1 MSATHPEAAWVAALL
16 LFAPIAM
23 GTVAFLFLDRHHLR
37 HERDTLQSREQYTRR
52 AIESITDTGR
62 VALFLMRQDTRGQR
76 SFFHVMGRTERFIG
90 CPAEHI
96 IADADNWLRRLP
108 DADRATLE
116 QSIARSLAE
125 SRPIRAD
132 LQVRRSSGTGWVR
145 LGTGMPDRRPDRSVI
160 WAGYWADTTPEH
172 EQARILAQAK
182 HDAEASAEAKARF
195 LAAMSHEIRTPLAT
209 IIGALDLMRE
219 TGLQAEQRQ
228 HYQLADDAARLL
240 MEIIGDIL
248 DFSRLESGYTE
259 PEAVPFD
266 LRDVLGQVLR
276 VFELQA
282 RRKGIALT
290 LDVAPGVAQTLT
302 GDPTRIQQIVLNLV
316 GNAVKFTEQ
325 GGIHVSARLE
335 AAPRTGTQDD
345 GQHGG
350 QDGALDVAPR
360 TDAQASASPDVPHI
374 ALTVADTGIGIPESV
389 HNQLFQSFTQADVST
404 ARRYGGSGLGLAI
417 CHRLAGLLGGSI
429 SLLHSAPGQGSAFQV
444 RLPLPVAR
452 GTATADAITG
462 TIDGDA
468 RINADTGTGASAK
481 ADIDIDSDIDSGRA
495 ARPAARTA
503 ARRAAP
509 GAQTV
514 RVLAVDDHEPYRI
527 ILGQLMLRAGLN
539 CDTAAD
545 AEQALEALHQHDYA
559 MLFTDC
565 QMPGIDG
572 CELARRVRQQEA
584 QALRPRLPIVG
595 VTADCSTQQMQRCR
609 ASGMDDYLAKPVA
622 FTDLQKCINKWIN

>member
-37 HERDTLQSREQYTRR
+37 SERDTLQSREQYTRR

-62 VALFLMRQDTRGQR
+62 VALFLLRQDTRGQR

-96 IADADNWLRRLP
+96 TADANNWLRRLP

-125 SRPIRAD
+125 SRPIRVD
-132 LQVRRSSGTGWVR
+132 LQVRRSGGSAWVR
-145 LGTGMPDRRPDRSVI
+145 LGTGVPDRRPDQSVI

-219 TGLQAEQRQ
+219 TGLQTGQRQ

-248 DFSRLESGYTE
+248 DFSRLESGYAE
-259 PEAVPFD
+259 AEAVPFD

-276 VFELQA
+276 VFELLA

-290 LDVAPGVAQTLT
+290 LDVAPGVAHTLM

-325 GGIHVSARLE
+325 GGIHVSACLE
-335 AAPRTGTQDD
+335 AAPRTGAQDD
-345 GQHGG
+345 GQHEG
-350 QDGALDVAPR
+350 QDCALDMTAR
-360 TDAQASASPDVPHI
+360 ADARASALPEVQHI
-374 ALTVADTGIGIPESV
+374 ALTVADTGVGIPESV
-389 HNQLFQSFTQADVST
+389 HSQLFQAFTQADIST

-429 SLLHSAPGQGSAFQV
+429 RLLHSAPGQGSAFQV
-444 RLPLPVAR
+444 SLPLPVAHAS
-452 GTATADAITG
+452 ATVNAITG
-462 TIDGDA
+462 TID
-468 RINADTGTGASAK
+468 ASASASAS
-481 ADIDIDSDIDSGRA
+481 ADASVNSDIDSGPDAGADQAARLA
-495 ARPAARTA
+495 ARPAS
-503 ARRAAP
+503 
-509 GAQTV
+509 GAQTA

-527 ILGQLMLRAGLN
+527 ILRQLMLRAGLN
-539 CDTAAD
+539 CDTVAD
-545 AEQALEALHQHDYA
+545 AEQALEALRQHDYA

-584 QALRPRLPIVG
+584 QAQRPRLPIVG

-622 FTDLQKCINKWIN
+622 FIDLQKCINKWIN